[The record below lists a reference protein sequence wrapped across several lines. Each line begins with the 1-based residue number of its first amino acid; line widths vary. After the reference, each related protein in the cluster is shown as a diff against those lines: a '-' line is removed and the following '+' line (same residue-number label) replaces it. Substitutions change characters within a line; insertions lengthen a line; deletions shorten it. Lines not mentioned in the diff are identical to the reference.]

1 MTDERPTILIADDD
15 EAILVLLA
23 TILGDDYEILQARD
37 GDEAVQVH
45 AKRKGVDLV
54 LLDMSMGRMS
64 GYDVLA
70 SMQRDD
76 PDLRVIVITG
86 MDPDTARLPNVR
98 QIITKPFRVD
108 QVREAVAQELK

>member
-1 MTDERPTILIADDD
+1 
-15 EAILVLLA
+15 
-23 TILGDDYEILQARD
+23 
-37 GDEAVQVH
+37 
-45 AKRKGVDLV
+45 
-54 LLDMSMGRMS
+54 
-64 GYDVLA
+64 
-70 SMQRDD
+70 MQRDD